1 MARVTIEGDERNLVA
16 TEEQYRRLE
25 SGDILYFP
33 RTPFELKAEERA
45 FLLSQR
51 QSEASFHKNISY
63 RPAKDR
69 LKGVDQNEPAEWERM
84 HRTMR
89 DYSTRAIAFMASFL
103 PGYARD
109 WKIDFASFRP
119 IEEAGRK
126 VALRSRN
133 DLIHVDAFPSRPSHG
148 DRLLRVFTNIH
159 PDRARV
165 WVTSDP
171 FEQLAWQYAGKAG
184 LPHPPGGLA
193 KLRSKALRALST
205 LGMPVVDRPPYD
217 QFMLRFHHYLKENAA
232 FQAECPKDRWEFP
245 PNSSWIVFTDTTS
258 HSCISGQ
265 YALEQTFI
273 VRRKSLACPDKA
285 PISILERIT
294 GFPLDAITARGA

>member
-1 MARVTIEGDERNLVA
+1 MARVTIEGDERTMVA

-69 LKGVDQNEPAEWERM
+69 LKGVDQDEPAEWERM

-148 DRLLRVFTNIH
+148 DRLLRIFTNIH

-184 LPHPPGGLA
+184 LPHPLGGLA

-205 LGMPVVDRPPYD
+205 LGVPVVDRPPYD

-294 GFPLDAITARGA
+294 GFPLDAMTARSA

>member
-1 MARVTIEGDERNLVA
+1 MARYTIESDQQNRTA
-16 TEEQYRRLE
+16 SEEQYRRLE

-33 RTPFELKAEERA
+33 HAPFELTAEERS

-51 QSEASFHKNISY
+51 QSDASFHKNISY
-63 RPAKDR
+63 RPAEDR
-69 LKGVDQNEPAEWERM
+69 LRGIDQKDPAEWEKM

-89 DYSTRAIAFMASFL
+89 GYSTRAVAFMASFL
-103 PGYARD
+103 SRYAHD
-109 WKIDFASFRP
+109 WRVDFASFRP

-126 VALRSRN
+126 VSLRSRN
-133 DLIHVDAFPSRPSHG
+133 DLIHIDSFPSRPSHG
-148 DRLLRVFTNIH
+148 DRLLRIFTNIH
-159 PDRARV
+159 PERARV

-171 FEQLAWQYAGKAG
+171 FEQLAWRYAGKAG

-217 QFMLRFHHYLKENAA
+217 QFMLRFHHYLKENAT
-232 FQAECPKDRWEFP
+232 FQSECPKDQWEFP
-245 PNSSWIVFTDTTS
+245 PNSTWIVFTDTTS
-258 HSCISGQ
+258 HSCISGK

-273 VRRKSLACPDKA
+273 VRRASLVCPDKA

-294 GFPLDAITARGA
+294 GFPLDAPTARSA

>member
-1 MARVTIEGDERNLVA
+1 MARVTIEGDGGSLVA

-33 RTPFELKAEERA
+33 RTPFELSTEDRE

-51 QSEASFHKNISY
+51 QSGASFHKNISY

-69 LKGVDQNEPAEWERM
+69 LKGVDQKDPGEWERM
-84 HRTMR
+84 HRTMKA
-89 DYSTRAIAFMASFL
+89 YSTRAIAFMSSFL
-103 PGYARD
+103 SRYAPD
-109 WKIDFASFRP
+109 WKIDFASYRP

-159 PDRARV
+159 PDRSRI

-193 KLRSKALRALST
+193 RLRSGALRALST

-217 QFMLRFHHYLKENAA
+217 RFMLRFHHYLKENAA
-232 FQAECPKDRWEFP
+232 FQQDCPKERWEFP
-245 PNSSWIVFTDTTS
+245 PGSSWIVFTDTTS

-265 YALEQTFI
+265 HALEQTFI
-273 VRRKSLACPDKA
+273 VRCKSLACPEKA

-294 GFPLDAITARGA
+294 GFPLSRGA